1 MKPITP
7 TLAIC
12 ILAVVAGIV
21 AAVADLGADAGT
33 PPPAASGYGNESGAT
48 ITIELFE
55 FSASLVS
62 PGTSVT
68 VENLDNVPHT
78 LTADDRSFD
87 TGVIEGEASGTFVA
101 PVTPGTYAIH
111 CDVHPGMKSN
121 LVVAT
126 P

>member
-1 MKPITP
+1 VRPITP

-33 PPPAASGYGNESGAT
+33 TPPAASGYGDEPSAT

-55 FSASLVS
+55 FSDSPVS
-62 PGTSVT
+62 PGATVT
-68 VENLDNVPHT
+68 VDNADNVPHT
-78 LTADDRSFD
+78 LTADDRAFD
-87 TGVIEGEASGTFVA
+87 TGVIDGEASGTFVA
-101 PVTPGTYAIH
+101 PDAPGTYAIH

-121 LVVAT
+121 LVVA